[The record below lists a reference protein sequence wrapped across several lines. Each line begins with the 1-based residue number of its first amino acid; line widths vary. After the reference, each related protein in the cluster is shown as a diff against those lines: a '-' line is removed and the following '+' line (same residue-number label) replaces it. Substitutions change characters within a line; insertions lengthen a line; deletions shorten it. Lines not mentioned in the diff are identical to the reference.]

1 MSPVLCFIRRVVKR
15 QKSSKLNGLLDPEE
29 VLLHHKENEDN
40 YARKVYAAHR
50 QRATHIYSHVCPGH
64 SLTSCRHRCQSDCD
78 AQLLEMRCCQ
88 ADTHHVTPPPPPPLT
103 MQSPTRQSLVGATDD
118 VDGEA
123 RKNSSRRKHVQFVVE
138 PETTDHS
145 ILTSRHLPSEG
156 SSVVQSASSV
166 QQDPSVIGR
175 QTITS
180 NNISNIFY
188 NLTSASVHPA
198 AKDPPGYSSSSS
210 ADLCRP
216 DLVVQSGGRTMPQS
230 DPALPEGV
238 QASPVKGPV
247 LVDWEGGNC
256 VFMGDCSSP
265 RWPI

>member
-1 MSPVLCFIRRVVKR
+1 MCFRRLVKR

-64 SLTSCRHRCQSDCD
+64 SLTSCRHRCQTDCD
-78 AQLLEMRCCQ
+78 AQLLEMRCCP
-88 ADTHHVTPPPPPPLT
+88 DETHHVTPPPPLT
-103 MQSPTRQSLVGATDD
+103 MQSPKIQSLADANDD
-118 VDGEA
+118 ANGED
-123 RKNSSRRKHVQFVVE
+123 RKDSSRRRHVQFVVE
-138 PETTDHS
+138 PETTTDQ

-156 SSVVQSASSV
+156 SNVVQPTLSF
-166 QQDPSVIGR
+166 QQGPSVIGR

-188 NLTSASVHPA
+188 NLNNASVHPT
-198 AKDPPGYSSSSS
+198 AKDPPCYS

-216 DLVVQSGGRTMPQS
+216 DLVQGGDRTLPQS
-230 DPALPEGV
+230 DPAQPGGTES
-238 QASPVKGPV
+238 SPVKGPV

-256 VFMGDCSSP
+256 VFMADSSNP